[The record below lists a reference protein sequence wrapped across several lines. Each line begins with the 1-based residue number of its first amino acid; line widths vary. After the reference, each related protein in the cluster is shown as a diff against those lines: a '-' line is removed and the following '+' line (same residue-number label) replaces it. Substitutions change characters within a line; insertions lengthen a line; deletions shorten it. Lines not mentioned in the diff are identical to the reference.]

1 MLSYH
6 KISEAFRRGS
16 NFFPREIV
24 AAHPWLKAVF
34 QGIETLGT
42 KWMGCVDIYKDVLLS
57 LYYLQKC
64 CYYITKGPPNK
75 KANVMRKGHFCLRPA
90 FLLNQEAV
98 RQISYINWP
107 EKKYVYP
114 FCNTILLFFRDV
126 QNRITN
132 KKMTIILWRNLHWK
146 QSAWII
152 KAHLKKSLGSVLMQ
166 WRLRSPF
173 FT

>member
-1 MLSYH
+1 MAQSSLPGHGNTGDIVNGMCRYIKMYCSHFATYRKVATTSRRVH
-6 KISEAFRRGS
+6 LIRNQMSWGEAIFAWDLHCSSIRRQLGKPGISIGLRR
-16 NFFPREIV
+16 NTFFPFFS
-24 AAHPWLKAVF
+24 P
-34 QGIETLGT
+34 
-42 KWMGCVDIYKDVLLS
+42 
-57 LYYLQKC
+57 
-64 CYYITKGPPNK
+64 
-75 KANVMRKGHFCLRPA
+75 
-90 FLLNQEAV
+90 
-98 RQISYINWP
+98 
-107 EKKYVYP
+107 
-114 FCNTILLFFRDV
+114 ILLFFRDV